1 MNENDQYIQE
11 RDSYA
16 KEYEGLSTE
25 QLNKVV
31 DELCERRVGLYTLLN
46 DNYDRSVE
54 LNKKIFEVDMRLA
67 AIESL

>member
-16 KEYEGLSTE
+16 KEYEGLSVE

-31 DELCERRVGLYTLLN
+31 DELCERRVGLYTLFN
-46 DNYDRSVE
+46 NYDRRVE

>member
-16 KEYEGLSTE
+16 KEYEGFSKDE
-25 QLNKVV
+25 IDKVV
-31 DELCERRVGLYTLLN
+31 DELCERRVGLYALF
-46 DNYDRSVE
+46 DAHYDRRDE

-67 AIESL
+67 AIETL